1 MNFKHK
7 SSSFSC
13 VGRQG
18 PDPGDTNRKNS
29 SQVFSTRK
37 VPPLAVLE
45 KKSCSLSPTLDSAR
59 YRGGSA
65 QRRAHYRSKFCY
77 HPLVKP
83 GGCGILGLGATLVAI
98 TLGALSSRAGAAVT
112 PDVVIDCPSLSNEQ
126 RASLEARARA
136 ELAMNHLTESEIHI
150 SCVLPLVVVVHATKD
165 VPIRSSSATL
175 VQDTNQWVEEILTL
189 IHAVIAPPAGT
200 TLNKPVADA
209 PIVTY
214 PPVENTPNSALQQQS
229 SSAALTPLSPKASK
243 RGETSQLIFGGG
255 GLCSEFWAKPV
266 NALMGPCV
274 SLGLRIS
281 SFSRFAATG
290 ATQWSTAKPNDIAL
304 HLWQA
309 GVEARFGRTA
319 WFALGTQLSAVDLTP
334 ERNLSPKSK
343 FAYEPTLAL
352 RGGFSASLAGQRL
365 VTGAGLRS
373 YAANRDVRV
382 DDKSVFQL
390 PWLALTLGIEYEI
403 DL

>member
-1 MNFKHK
+1 M
-7 SSSFSC
+7 
-13 VGRQG
+13 
-18 PDPGDTNRKNS
+18 
-29 SQVFSTRK
+29 
-37 VPPLAVLE
+37 
-45 KKSCSLSPTLDSAR
+45 
-59 YRGGSA
+59 
-65 QRRAHYRSKFCY
+65 
-77 HPLVKP
+77 
-83 GGCGILGLGATLVAI
+83 
-98 TLGALSSRAGAAVT
+98 T
-112 PDVVIDCPSLSNEQ
+112 PDVVIDCSSLSNEQ

-150 SCVLPLVVVVHATKD
+150 SCVLPLVVVVHAMKD
-165 VPIRSSSATL
+165 VTIRSSSATL

-209 PIVTY
+209 PIVTNL
-214 PPVENTPNSALQQQS
+214 PVENPPNSALQQQS
-229 SSAALTPLSPKASK
+229 SSAALTPWSPKASK
-243 RGETSQLIFGGG
+243 RGEISQLIFGGG
-255 GLCSEFWAKPV
+255 GLCSEFWAKPG

-274 SLGLRIS
+274 SLGLQIS

-290 ATQWSTAKPNDIAL
+290 ATQWSTAKPNGIAL

-309 GVEARFGRTA
+309 GVEARFGRSA

-352 RGGFSASLAGQRL
+352 RGGFSALLAGQRL
-365 VTGAGLRS
+365 IAGAGLRS